1 MSTAEVANPVDSN
14 SQSAQDVQNML
25 AELKGS
31 RQTGTATDPTAV
43 DKDEI
48 AQASDNKEN
57 VDESKSKVSAEENG
71 VDDPEIKMNGEAEEE
86 KKDGEEKKDD
96 AEKKDEAIGG
106 ETGEGSQGHRPH
118 HGGYKGR
125 EGARDRGDFKSYKQ
139 NIKSDLIAQEETDD
153 PVQIRKQVGL
163 LLLWSHCGAL
173 TRNVFRLNSTSPT
186 PTFLWTD
193 SSSHKLAVARISR
206 SISKLFTRS
215 SACAISSLSPPLLLL

>member
-31 RQTGTATDPTAV
+31 GQPGTTTDPTVA
-43 DKDEI
+43 DNDEV
-48 AQASDNKEN
+48 AQASNNKES
-57 VDESKSKVSAEENG
+57 VDESKSKMSAEEKG
-71 VDDPEIKMNGEAEEE
+71 VDNPENETNGKVEE
-86 KKDGEEKKDD
+86 G
-96 AEKKDEAIGG
+96 KKDEDIGG
-106 ETGEGSQGHRPH
+106 ENGEGTQGHRPH

-125 EGARDRGDFKSYKQ
+125 GGARDRGDFKSYKQ

-153 PVQIRKQVGL
+153 PVQIRKQVTL

-173 TRNVFRLNSTSPT
+173 THNVFRLNSTSPT

-193 SSSHKLAVARISR
+193 FSSPKLAVAKISR
-206 SISKLFTRS
+206 SISKSFTRS
-215 SACAISSLSPPLLLL
+215 SACAISNPSPPSLLL